1 MSSIETK
8 TNSHVDLDIGYTK
21 KIIFDSHK
29 DLIINLYGNNILNN
43 TVRNHSSFVK
53 DNVPMP
59 GANFGIDVSLPKNC
73 ILVPLESAF
82 WSLANPSIWLLI
94 IVEFD

>member
-29 DLIINLYGNNILNN
+29 DLIINIYGNNILNN
-43 TVRNHSSFVK
+43 TIRNHASFVK

-59 GANFGIDVSLPKNC
+59 GANFGLDVSLGYK
-73 ILVPLESAF
+73 F
-82 WSLANPSIWLLI
+82 
-94 IVEFD
+94 